1 MRSWDSG
8 KIEQDAAA
16 AAASQTSIL
25 HTRPKTPER
34 EFMQIED
41 VDNSKPLTCNS
52 KWHKCTTPMLV
63 VMQCV
68 IVSTENSSY

>member
-34 EFMQIED
+34 EFIQIED

-52 KWHKCTTPMLV
+52 K
-63 VMQCV
+63 
-68 IVSTENSSY
+68 